1 MGSSAELNTFLLL
14 VSPLQCRRHGGEY
27 LAGTAS
33 VLYRSAEALK
43 SAEPSTG
50 SELDGV
56 SSPPV
61 EAGVGEGE
69 SARFADF
76 PLCGGADEAEQAW
89 RIDQGSYLPKIESPG
104 AAAPTADF
112 GSVSVWVWK
121 RLGSS
126 AELNTFLLL
135 VSPLQ
140 CLGTP
145 VDLSYLPTSTRRATG
160 T

>member
-1 MGSSAELNTFLLL
+1 MGR

-89 RIDQGSYLPKIESPG
+89 RIDQGSYLPKVESPG
-104 AAAPTADF
+104 AAAPTTDF
-112 GSVSVWVWK
+112 GSVSVWVK
-121 RLGSS
+121 RLW
-126 AELNTFLLL
+126 
-135 VSPLQ
+135 
-140 CLGTP
+140 CLFG
-145 VDLSYLPTSTRRATG
+145 
-160 T
+160 

>member
-1 MGSSAELNTFLLL
+1 MGR

-43 SAEPSTG
+43 SAEPTTG
-50 SELDGV
+50 SELGDV
-56 SSPPV
+56 WSPPV
-61 EAGVGEGE
+61 EAGVGDGG

-76 PLCGGADEAEQAW
+76 PFCGGADEAWQAW
-89 RIDQGSYLPKIESPG
+89 RIDPRIESPG
-104 AAAPTADF
+104 AAAPTTNF

-121 RLGSS
+121 RVGSS

-145 VDLSYLPTSTRRATG
+145 E
-160 T
+160 